1 MKKLHIYVLILTG
14 MFATA
19 VAVPVDKENA
29 NANAI
34 DKAEAGDISGAAE
47 EAGKNNTALK
57 GSLTWYRQSAIEL
70 VSQAYVFKG
79 KQDDANARRAATAA
93 IKILLEGYDKK
104 AAASHAAN
112 RSQTYVQLG
121 QAYEDLLGDRARARQ
136 CFEKALQDN
145 PDNEQAKQMLAYYA
159 AEEANFQRFVKGG
172 K

>member
-1 MKKLHIYVLILTG
+1 MKKLHIYTLILAG
-14 MFATA
+14 MLATA

-34 DKAEAGDISGAAE
+34 NKAEAGDISGAAE
-47 EAGKNNTALK
+47 EAGKNNTASK
-57 GSLTWYRQSAIEL
+57 GSLPWYQQSAIEL

-79 KQDDANARRAATAA
+79 KQDDASVRRAATAA
-93 IKILLEGYDKK
+93 IKILLEGYKNK
-104 AAASHAAN
+104 ASEAHAAD

-121 QAYEDLLGDRARARQ
+121 HAYEELLGDRARARQ
-136 CFEKALQDN
+136 CFEKALQDD
-145 PDNEQAKQMLAYYA
+145 PENEQAKQMLAYYA